1 MTLLLDLS
9 ELDSDETTNME
20 RLKKSRHIRFAKN
33 FDEDQE
39 EDKLSAKTKYIP
51 KKPIIPL
58 ISDSNK
64 ISLSS
69 SSNKES
75 KLICKFI

>member
-51 KKPIIPL
+51 KKPITSL

-69 SSNKES
+69 SSNKKS